1 MKYPEL
7 LTAEKSKDTIVDG
20 NQSANLDNENNSSA
34 CASVQTAREFITKDG
49 CHVTAYHR
57 TEYNPAIRR
66 DVARML
72 LTTVERNDEYAAC
85 NVSVQGI
92 NERSA

>member
-1 MKYPEL
+1 MKYLPEL
-7 LTAEKSKDTIVDG
+7 LTADKCKGTIVDG
-20 NQSANLDNENNSSA
+20 NQSANLDNENSA

-57 TEYNPAIRR
+57 IEYNPAIRR

-85 NVSVQGI
+85 NVSVQGVV
-92 NERSA
+92 ERSA

>member
-20 NQSANLDNENNSSA
+20 NQSAHLDNENSA
-34 CASVQTAREFITKDG
+34 LASVQTAREFITKDG

-85 NVSVQGI
+85 NVSVQGVV
-92 NERSA
+92 ERSA